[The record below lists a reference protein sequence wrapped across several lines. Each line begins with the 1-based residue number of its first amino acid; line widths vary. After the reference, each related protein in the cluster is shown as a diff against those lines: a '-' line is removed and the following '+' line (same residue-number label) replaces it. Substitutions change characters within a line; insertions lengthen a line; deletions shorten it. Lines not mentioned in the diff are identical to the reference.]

1 MTSLIPELHLVANPM
16 PKLHLMAS
24 HMPELRL
31 APSPMPELHLVAS
44 PMPELHLATN
54 PITELCIAASMIGV
68 AGELDCFSAHIRLR
82 ELGKSENKTDSNC
95 NSFGFHGGS
104 VEGGSALLAPITS
117 EDGEKVRRL
126 QHQGVRE
133 EEGGRRVPREHEALR
148 PVRDRHGFRRG
159 DVSARGREAAGVCV
173 HLVRSQCQERHGG
186 EELMTPPIQRRID
199 FGFMK

>member
-1 MTSLIPELHLVANPM
+1 SISQRLLTLSSVRIR
-16 PKLHLMAS
+16 S
-24 HMPELRL
+24 RIYTDLRL
-31 APSPMPELHLVAS
+31 PNPS
-44 PMPELHLATN
+44 
-54 PITELCIAASMIGV
+54 
-68 AGELDCFSAHIRLR
+68 
-82 ELGKSENKTDSNC
+82 SNC

-104 VEGGSALLAPITS
+104 VEGGNALLAPITS

-186 EELMTPPIQRRID
+186 EELMTPPIQRY
-199 FGFMK
+199 